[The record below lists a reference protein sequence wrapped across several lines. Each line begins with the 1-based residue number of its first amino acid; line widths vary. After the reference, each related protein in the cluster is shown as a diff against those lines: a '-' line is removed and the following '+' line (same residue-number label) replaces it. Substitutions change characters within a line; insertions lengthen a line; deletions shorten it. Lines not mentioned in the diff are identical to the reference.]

1 MEKDRTIQSKKKQ
14 KIDAIE
20 PSDEHFSWFDHLKRD
35 ESYAALL
42 SCRQEDLGSSHAI
55 KRFFWKIPGTRLPVS
70 LFAADAVHLETEEEL
85 SRSD

>member
-55 KRFFWKIPGTRLPVS
+55 KTTFERLQLDQLFTTCRQS
-70 LFAADAVHLETEEEL
+70 LAPI
-85 SRSD
+85 